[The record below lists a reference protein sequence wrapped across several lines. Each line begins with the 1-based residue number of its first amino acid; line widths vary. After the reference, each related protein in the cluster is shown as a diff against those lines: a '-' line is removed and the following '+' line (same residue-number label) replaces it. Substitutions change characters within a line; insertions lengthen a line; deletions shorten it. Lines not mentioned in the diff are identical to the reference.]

1 MRKFEAQ
8 FLDPAEICANFSEPQ
23 KNRIS
28 WRQVVLAAAYYRF
41 IISSP
46 SLSLSLSLSISP
58 THKHML
64 SLSHSQ
70 YSLPITHTLSHYLT
84 PSRLLHQRLFKLH
97 RQVLLKI

>member
-46 SLSLSLSLSISP
+46 SLSHSLSLSLYFSYSQAYA
-58 THKHML
+58 L
-64 SLSHSQ
+64 SLALTLLSPYH
-70 YSLPITHTLSHYLT
+70 THTLALSHT
-84 PSRLLHQRLFKLH
+84 ISPASSA
-97 RQVLLKI
+97 II